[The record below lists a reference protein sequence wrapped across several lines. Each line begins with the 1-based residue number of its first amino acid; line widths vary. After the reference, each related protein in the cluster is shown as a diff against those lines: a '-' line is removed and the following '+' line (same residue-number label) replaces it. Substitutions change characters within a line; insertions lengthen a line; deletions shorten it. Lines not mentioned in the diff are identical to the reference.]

1 MHNFWIF
8 HFQDVNATFKGP
20 MVLAMSRQEIVSV
33 GLDTMETPVMKEKS
47 RKVKLK
53 QLFMSKPRKNVY
65 FHYFS
70 FYKNC

>member
-8 HFQDVNATFKGP
+8 RFQDVNATVKGP

-53 QLFMSKPRKNVY
+53 AIIYVKTKADHRQIVKI
-65 FHYFS
+65 
-70 FYKNC
+70 

>member
-1 MHNFWIF
+1 MHNFVIF

-47 RKVKLK
+47 RKVKLNAIIYVK
-53 QLFMSKPRKNVY
+53 TKAKYIFSLLF
-65 FHYFS
+65 FL
-70 FYKNC
+70 

>member
-53 QLFMSKPRKNVY
+53 AIIYVKTKARYIFSLLF
-65 FHYFS
+65 FL
-70 FYKNC
+70 

>member
-1 MHNFWIF
+1 MHNFGIF

-47 RKVKLK
+47 QKVKLK
-53 QLFMSKPRKNVY
+53 ANIYVKTKAKYIFSLLF
-65 FHYFS
+65 FL
-70 FYKNC
+70 